1 MMKRTALTLVSAAA
15 VALSACSAPT
25 SDPRSEGTGQADS
38 KPETIV
44 APLTEAE
51 TIDAGLAVGDQA
63 PRDAALLTGNGE
75 TTLGTILEN
84 GPAVLVFTRS
94 VEWCPYCQTQLKS
107 INAIVGELKDRGYN
121 LYGLSYDS
129 PDQQDRFSKNQMLQY
144 AMLSDQPSTVINAF
158 GLRDPQYTE
167 GRAVGVPYASVF
179 LIDKTGKI
187 LAKSVSGDYK
197 KRPSN
202 DQILA
207 LVDSIQSQDLVAGG
221 GL

>member
-1 MMKRTALTLVSAAA
+1 MKRTVLFFSSVA
-15 VALSACSAPT
+15 VLALSACSEPA
-25 SDPRSEGTGQADS
+25 SDKGPEANEQAES
-38 KPETIV
+38 KTKTVV
-44 APLTEAE
+44 APITAAE
-51 TIDAGLAVGDQA
+51 SIDAGLAVGAQA
-63 PRDAALLTGNGE
+63 PLDASVLTGTGE
-75 TTLGTILEN
+75 TTLGDILEK
-84 GPAVLVFTRS
+84 GPALIVFTRS

-107 INAIVGELKDRGYN
+107 INAIVGDLKERGYH

-129 PDQQDRFSKNQMLQY
+129 PEQQDRFSKNQMLQY
-144 AMLSDQPSTVINAF
+144 EMLSDQPSAVIDAF

-187 LAKSVSGDYK
+187 LAKSVSSDYK

-207 LVDSIQSQDLVAGG
+207 LVDSIEG
-221 GL
+221 

>member
-1 MMKRTALTLVSAAA
+1 MLALA
-15 VALSACSAPT
+15 ACSETAP
-25 SDPRSEGTGQADS
+25 DKGSENTEAAES
-38 KPETIV
+38 RRETVV
-44 APLTEAE
+44 APITAAE
-51 TIDAGLAVGDQA
+51 TIDAGLAVGAQA
-63 PRDAALLTGNGE
+63 PLDASVLTSGGE
-75 TTLGTILEN
+75 TTLGTILEK
-84 GPAVLVFTRS
+84 GPALIVFTRS

-107 INAIVGELKDRGYN
+107 INALVGDLKERGYQ

-144 AMLSDQPSTVINAF
+144 DMLSDQPSAVIDAF

-179 LIDKTGKI
+179 LIDQTGKI
-187 LAKSVSGDYK
+187 LAKTVSGDYK

-207 LVDSIQSQDLVAGG
+207 LVDSIQG
-221 GL
+221 

>member
-1 MMKRTALTLVSAAA
+1 MKRTVLFFSSVA
-15 VALSACSAPT
+15 VLALSACSEPA
-25 SDPRSEGTGQADS
+25 SDKGPEANEQAES
-38 KPETIV
+38 KTNTVV
-44 APLTEAE
+44 APITAAE
-51 TIDAGLAVGDQA
+51 SIDAGLAVGAQA
-63 PRDAALLTGNGE
+63 PLDASVLTGTGE
-75 TTLGTILEN
+75 TTLGDILEK
-84 GPAVLVFTRS
+84 GPALIVFTRS

-107 INAIVGELKDRGYN
+107 INAIVGDLKERGYH

-129 PDQQDRFSKNQMLQY
+129 AEQQDRFSKNQMLQY
-144 AMLSDQPSTVINAF
+144 EMLSDQPSAVIDAF

-187 LAKSVSGDYK
+187 LAKSVSSDYK

-207 LVDSIQSQDLVAGG
+207 LVDSIKG
-221 GL
+221 